1 MFGTLTKIDLH
12 WQTRVAKLARS
23 FAIFSLAVVCC
34 ASVLGAAYADGGN
47 QPQAAT
53 IQSIVTD
60 AMKQY
65 HLKAAIVQVRYNGQ
79 NFYTGAIG
87 ESMTGVPATPDM
99 HFRNGAMAFAYMST
113 MLLELIDE
121 MPGKLSLD
129 DKLSKFFP
137 ALPYADQ
144 TSLKNLANMT
154 SGYADYVYQPEIIH
168 GTTLHPL
175 KHWTDNELIQIG
187 MSAPRMFDP
196 GTNWGYAHTNY
207 VILGE
212 VLAKITGMP
221 LAAAMQKYII
231 DRMGLTQTQSIDT
244 PQIPEP
250 VLHTFSSEQR
260 QDLGIAADVPFY
272 ADSTFWNPSWT
283 TAQGAVQITDIT
295 DFSRSMEQIATGALL
310 SQTSRQAQVG
320 PNLVG
325 FGHAD
330 PNCAVCR
337 ENTIANNYG
346 LGVTNLG
353 PWTAQAK
360 SFAGSDA
367 SVGYLMS
374 SKLTIGV
381 EVTYKPEAFD
391 STGGHTDGSNAI
403 FKALGN
409 ALAPGTIP
417 ATQ

>member
-1 MFGTLTKIDLH
+1 VFGTLTKIDLH
-12 WQTRVAKLARS
+12 WQTHVAKLTRS
-23 FAIFSLAVVCC
+23 FAIFLLAVVCC
-34 ASVLGAAYADGGN
+34 ASVLGAAYADGSS
-47 QPQAAT
+47 QPQVAA
-53 IQSIVTD
+53 IQSIVRD
-60 AMKQY
+60 AMKLY

-79 NFYTGAIG
+79 NFYTGAMG

-121 MPGKLSLD
+121 MPGELSLD

-154 SGYADYVYQPEIIH
+154 SGYADYVYQPEIVH
-168 GTTLHPL
+168 GTTLYPF
-175 KHWTDNELIQIG
+175 KQWTDNELIQIG

-196 GTNWGYAHTNY
+196 GTNWGYSHTNY
-207 VILGE
+207 VILGK
-212 VLAKITGMP
+212 VIAKITGMP

-231 DRMGLTQTQSIDT
+231 DRMGLTQTKSIDT

-260 QDLGIAADVPFY
+260 QDLSIAADVPFY
-272 ADSTFWNPSWT
+272 EESTFWNPSWT

-310 SQTSRQAQVG
+310 SRTSWQAQVG

-325 FGHAD
+325 FGHAAR
-330 PNCAVCR
+330 NCAACR
-337 ENTIANNYG
+337 KNTVAFNYG
-346 LGVTNLG
+346 LGIANLG

-367 SVGYLMS
+367 SVGYLRS
-374 SKLTIGV
+374 SKLTISV
-381 EVTYKPEAFD
+381 ETTYKRKAFD